1 MLKSVYFLAI
11 LFTLSCLT
19 TQKAYS
25 QTAAQS
31 KVTIQANNLSIIDVF
46 KHIEEQSGITFSYNS
61 KLIKPDQTITYNGT
75 ASLESV
81 LKAILD
87 PLDIQFD
94 FIERQVVLKKKKRK
108 DSKKAVISGYVKD
121 QLNGEAIIGATVS
134 IDSLTIGVLTNA
146 YGYYSFPVPDGEH
159 TVNYS
164 FVGYEP
170 ESIQITGN
178 TDISYSVDLE
188 EKPPIL
194 EEIVVTSDN
203 VVELEEIQI
212 SKEKISPETV
222 TEMPALF
229 GEMDVV
235 KSMEFVPGIKAHSDG
250 STFYY
255 VRGGNRDQNL
265 LMIDDAPVFNSSHLL
280 GVFSTVIPDAI
291 NSIEIYKGDMPV
303 TMGGRLSSVIDIRT
317 KKGNDRRF
325 EAWGNSTLI
334 SSKLGVEGPIK
345 KGYSSFLVSGR
356 ISRLKYLFDNGEDDL
371 KKLNFYD
378 LTGKLN
384 FTLGEK
390 DNIYISTYTGKDN
403 YFVDNVGLE
412 WENILG
418 SVRWN
423 HLFND
428 KLFMNATLAGSNYD
442 YFLHTDVSTN
452 TKWKS
457 RIATITLKSD
467 FTYFKK
473 ANNIWSFGL
482 AINGYNF
489 NPGNLTTDNPNVQP
503 PLISIRNAAETVVYG
518 GQETKLTDKLGIRY
532 GLRISSWS
540 NQGGAFEFLFDEN
553 NSPSDTLFFDDGE
566 DYIDF
571 GNTEPRLSLNYE
583 VTANAAL
590 KLSYTR
596 NVQNVHLITNSISPF
611 TSLEVWLPSS
621 FNIEPEIADQIVFG
635 YQQHLEKAGLLLSAE
650 LYFKNMQNQID
661 YEPHAETLLNPLIEG
676 ELRFG
681 DATAAGLELTARKQT
696 GRLSGW
702 VGYTLS
708 RARRTFEAIN
718 NGQEYNS
725 FYDRPHEI
733 NLVMGYDL
741 TERIKLGMNWT
752 YYTGSPYSKPIG
764 FFNYNGLEAPIYGEK
779 NGSRLPDY
787 HRMDVSATFTL
798 NKNPTNRF
806 RHDLSVSIFNL
817 YGRKNTLFINYG
829 KVEDAEGEFRM
840 PSNLLENNRLTT
852 QSYLF
857 RFTPSITYNFRF
869 L

>member
-1 MLKSVYFLAI
+1 MLRLVHFLAI
-11 LFTLSCLT
+11 FPIISCL
-19 TQKAYS
+19 
-25 QTAAQS
+25 AAQQAYAQTS
-31 KVTIQANNLSIIDVF
+31 AQKIITIQADNLPVGDVLDM
-46 KHIEEQSGITFSYNS
+46 IEEQAGISFSYNS
-61 KLIKPDQTITYNGT
+61 KLIKTSQKVSYRGT
-75 ASLESV
+75 ATLENV
-81 LKAILD
+81 LKSLFD
-87 PLDIQFD
+87 PMGIEFD
-94 FIERQVVLKKKKRK
+94 FIEQQVVLKKKKPK

-134 IDSLTIGVLTNA
+134 IDSLSIGVLTNA
-146 YGYYSFPVPDGEH
+146 YGYYSFPIPEGEH
-159 TVNYS
+159 KVTFSFIGYNPVSISVTGNRDVNYS
-164 FVGYEP
+164 
-170 ESIQITGN
+170 I
-178 TDISYSVDLE
+178 DLE
-188 EKPPIL
+188 EKPPVL
-194 EEIVVTSDN
+194 EEIVITSDES
-203 VVELEEIQI
+203 VELEEVQL
-212 SKEKISPETV
+212 SKEKISAETV

-303 TMGGRLSSVIDIRT
+303 SMGGRLSSVIDIRT

-325 EAWGNSTLI
+325 EVWGNSTLI

-345 KGYSSFLVSGR
+345 KGFSSFLVSGR
-356 ISRLKYLFDNGEDDL
+356 VSRIKYLFDNGNDDL

-384 FTLGEK
+384 FSLGPK

-418 SVRWN
+418 SLRWN

-428 KLFMNATLAGSNYD
+428 KLFMNATVAGSSYD

-473 ANNIWSFGL
+473 ANNVWSFGL

-503 PLISIRNAAETVVYG
+503 PLISIRNSAETVLYG
-518 GQETKLTDKLGIRY
+518 GQEVKLTDRLGVRY

-553 NSPSDTLFFDDGE
+553 NSPMDTLFFDAGE

-571 GNTEPRLSLNYE
+571 GNTEPRLGLNYE
-583 VTANAAL
+583 LTPYSSL
-590 KLSYTR
+590 KFSYTR

-621 FNIEPEIADQIVFG
+621 YNIEPEIADLIVFG
-635 YQQHLEKAGLLLSAE
+635 YQQQLKKSGLMLSAE

-661 YEPHAETLLNPLIEG
+661 YEPHAETLLNPLIES

-681 DATAAGLELTARKQT
+681 DAQAAGLELMARKEL
-696 GRLSGW
+696 GRLRGW
-702 VGYTLS
+702 VGYTIS
-708 RARRTFEAIN
+708 RATRTFEDIN
-718 NGQEYNS
+718 EGKEFNS

-741 TERIKLGMNWT
+741 TKRIKLGMNWT

-787 HRMDVSATFTL
+787 HRMDVSATFRL
-798 NKNPTNRF
+798 NKNPESRF
-806 RHDLSVSIFNL
+806 THDLSFSIYNL